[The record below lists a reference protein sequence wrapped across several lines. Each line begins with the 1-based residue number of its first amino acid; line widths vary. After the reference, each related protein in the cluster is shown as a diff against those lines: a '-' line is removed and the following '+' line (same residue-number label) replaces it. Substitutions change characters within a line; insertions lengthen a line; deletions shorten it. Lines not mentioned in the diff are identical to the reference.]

1 MITFMI
7 GLFILILGGFFYG
20 KLVEKVFAP
29 DARQT
34 PAISQADGIDFV
46 AMPK

>member
-1 MITFMI
+1 MVTFLV

-20 KLVEKVFAP
+20 KLVEKIFAP
-29 DARQT
+29 DDRQT
-34 PAISQADGIDFV
+34 PAINQADGVDFV